1 MAGEPDGTLE
11 EWREIAGAE
20 AWQGLLLGNGLSINV
35 WEPFGYRS
43 LMEQAAK
50 EQLTDADR
58 ALFDGA
64 TNFERV
70 LADVNT
76 AVRVAETVG
85 IDAGPLYERYRS
97 IQRALGH
104 AVRQVHLARAR
115 VPAKTLA
122 AIRSA
127 MADSEWVFTTSY
139 DLLIYWAMGYGGRY
153 RPFKDHFRY
162 GGRCEFDPAR
172 CGVREDEVPVY
183 YLHGALHLVVG
194 GSGKTWKRV
203 GSLKTILDQFG
214 QPIDGDEQARPL
226 LVTEGSA
233 HDKLRA
239 IEANDY
245 LAHALDRLRS
255 LELPLVVFGS
265 SLGPQ
270 DDHLVTALGEHPERP
285 LAISMRAAPRA
296 ELLARQSEIFLRL
309 NAERIYFYDAATH
322 PLGAPEL
329 AARGPAARHPR
340 RRLS

>member
-1 MAGEPDGTLE
+1 MAGEPDGTLHD
-11 EWREIAGAE
+11 WREIDDAE
-20 AWQGLLLGNGLSINV
+20 PWQGLLLGNGLSINV
-35 WEPFGYRS
+35 WEPFGYQT

-50 EQLTDADR
+50 AQLTNADR
-58 ALFDGA
+58 ALFDGT

-76 AVRVAETVG
+76 AVRVTEAVG
-85 IDAGPLYERYRS
+85 LDASPLYERYRS

-115 VPAKTLA
+115 VPTRTLA
-122 AIRSA
+122 TIRAVMES
-127 MADSEWVFTTSY
+127 SEWVFTTSY

-162 GGRCEFDPAR
+162 GGRCEFDPR
-172 CGVREDEVPVY
+172 RHSVYEGEVPVY

-194 GSGKTWKRV
+194 GSGRTWKRL
-203 GSLKTILDQFG
+203 GSLQTILDQFG
-214 QPIDGDEQARPL
+214 MPIDGDPQARPL

-245 LAHALDRLRS
+245 LAHALDQLRS
-255 LELPLVVFGS
+255 LDLPLVVFGS
-265 SLGPQ
+265 NLGAQ
-270 DDHLVTALGEHPERP
+270 DEHLVTALGEHPSRP
-285 LAISMRAAPRA
+285 LAISMRDASRA

-309 NAERIYFYDAATH
+309 KAERIYFYDAATH
-322 PLGAPEL
+322 PLGAPGL
-329 AARGPAARHPR
+329 AARRP
-340 RRLS
+340 

>member
-1 MAGEPDGTLE
+1 MAGEPDGTLHDWE
-11 EWREIAGAE
+11 EIADAE

-35 WEPFGYRS
+35 WKPFGYQS

-50 EQLTDADR
+50 AQLTDEDR
-58 ALFDGA
+58 ALFDGT

-76 AVRVAETVG
+76 AVRVAEAVG
-85 IDAGPLYERYRS
+85 VDSSRLVERYRS

-104 AVRQVHLARAR
+104 AVRQVHLARAQ
-115 VPAKTLA
+115 VPARTLTT
-122 AIRSA
+122 IRAVMES
-127 MADSEWVFTTSY
+127 SEWVFTTSY
-139 DLLIYWAMGYGGRY
+139 DLLIYWAMGYGGKY

-162 GGRCEFDPAR
+162 GGRCEFDPR
-172 CGVREDEVPVY
+172 RYSVFEGEVPVY

-203 GSLKTILDQFG
+203 GSLQTILDQFG
-214 QPIDGDEQARPL
+214 QPIDGDSQARPL

-245 LAHALDRLRS
+245 LTRALDQLRV
-255 LELPLVVFGS
+255 LDLPLVVFGS
-265 SLGPQ
+265 NLGPQ
-270 DDHLVTALGEHPERP
+270 DEHLVRAIGEHPSRP
-285 LAISMRAAPRA
+285 LAISMRNRPRA

-309 NAERIYFYDAATH
+309 KAKRIYFYDSATH
-322 PLGAPEL
+322 PLGAANL
-329 AARGPAARHPR
+329 AARQP
-340 RRLS
+340 

>member
-1 MAGEPDGTLE
+1 VAGEPDGTLCD
-11 EWREIAGAE
+11 WREIVDAE

-35 WEPFGYRS
+35 WEPFGYQS
-43 LMEQAAK
+43 LMEEAAK
-50 EQLTDADR
+50 AQLTDADR

-76 AVRVAETVG
+76 AVRVAEAVG
-85 IDAGPLYERYRS
+85 VDASQLYERYQS

-104 AVRQVHLARAR
+104 AVREVHLARAR
-115 VPAKTLA
+115 VPAMTLA
-122 AIRSA
+122 TIRA
-127 MADSEWVFTTSY
+127 VMASSEWVFTTSY
-139 DLLIYWAMGYGGRY
+139 DLLIYWAMGYGGKY

-162 GGRCEFDPAR
+162 GGRCEFDPR
-172 CGVREDEVPVY
+172 RTSVYESDVPVY

-194 GSGKTWKRV
+194 GSGTTWKRV
-203 GSLKTILDQFG
+203 GSLQTILDQFG
-214 QPIDGDEQARPL
+214 QPIDGDSQARPL

-245 LAHALDRLRS
+245 LAHALERLRS
-255 LELPLVVFGS
+255 LDLPLVVFGS
-265 SLGPQ
+265 NLGPQ
-270 DDHLVTALGEHPERP
+270 DEHLVAALGEHPSRP
-285 LAISMRAAPRA
+285 LAISMRDASRP

-309 NAERIYFYDAATH
+309 KAERIYFYDAATY

-329 AARGPAARHPR
+329 AARRP
-340 RRLS
+340 

>member
-1 MAGEPDGTLE
+1 MAGEPDGTLCD
-11 EWREIAGAE
+11 WREIADAE

-43 LMEQAAK
+43 LTEQAAK

-58 ALFDGA
+58 ALFDGT

-76 AVRVAETVG
+76 AVRVAEAVG
-85 IDAGPLYERYRS
+85 VDAGPLYERYQS

-122 AIRSA
+122 TIRA
-127 MADSEWVFTTSY
+127 VMASSEWVFTTSY
-139 DLLIYWAMGYGGRY
+139 DLLIYWAMGYGGKY

-162 GGRCEFDPAR
+162 GGRCEFDPR
-172 CGVREDEVPVY
+172 RHSVYEGEVPVY

-194 GSGKTWKRV
+194 GSGTTWKRV
-203 GSLKTILDQFG
+203 GSLQTILDQFG
-214 QPIDGDEQARPL
+214 QPIDGDSQARPL

-245 LAHALDRLRS
+245 LAHALDRLRA
-255 LELPLVVFGS
+255 LDLPLVVFGS
-265 SLGPQ
+265 NLGPQ
-270 DDHLVTALGEHPERP
+270 DEHLVAALGEHPSRP
-285 LAISMRAAPRA
+285 LAISMRRGPRA

-309 NAERIYFYDAATH
+309 KAERIYFYDATTH
-322 PLGAPEL
+322 PLGAPDL
-329 AARGPAARHPR
+329 AAPR
-340 RRLS
+340 P

>member
-1 MAGEPDGTLE
+1 MAGEPDGTLCD
-11 EWREIAGAE
+11 WREIVDAE

-35 WEPFGYRS
+35 WEPFGYQT
-43 LMEQAAK
+43 LMEQAAR
-50 EQLTDADR
+50 EHLTGADR
-58 ALFDGA
+58 ALFDGT

-85 IDAGPLYERYRS
+85 VDAGRLYERYRS

-104 AVRQVHLARAR
+104 AVRQVHLARAQ

-122 AIRSA
+122 TIRA
-127 MADSEWVFTTSY
+127 VMAASEWVFTTSY
-139 DLLIYWAMGYGGRY
+139 DLLIYWAMGYGGKY

-162 GGRCEFDPAR
+162 GGRCEFDPR
-172 CGVREDEVPVY
+172 RHSVYEGEVPVY

-194 GSGKTWKRV
+194 SSGTTWKRV
-203 GSLKTILDQFG
+203 GSLQTILDQFG
-214 QPIDGDEQARPL
+214 QPIDGDPQARPL

-245 LAHALDRLRS
+245 LAHALDQLRAMD
-255 LELPLVVFGS
+255 LPLVVFGS
-265 SLGPQ
+265 NLGRQ
-270 DDHLVTALGEHPERP
+270 DEHLVAALSEHPARP
-285 LAISMRAAPRA
+285 LAISMRAGARA

-309 NAERIYFYDAATH
+309 GAERIYFYDATTH

-329 AARGPAARHPR
+329 AAPPPGSGHPT
-340 RRLS
+340 